1 MRTRDCLYE
10 RRSQHT
16 DGEWALADRRCYRLA
31 RERMQGYVQTRL
43 LAGVST
49 LKYDAKLADGLKHN
63 YGASGWCTEVV
74 KDFGAGRKVAPGNTC
89 ADMCEDAERVGF
101 VMGRRAGDSGLPH
114 ERGHL
119 RTLGQA
125 IGDDDGSEVEDV
137 EEERLPGQGARL
149 TAAQRSERLGCAGC
163 TVWVPSNVCSKC
175 DRWTG
180 GAEHDECEKCRAEGE
195 GEWVLAHFEVHS
207 LPTGLERTGPLGG

>member
-1 MRTRDCLYE
+1 M
-10 RRSQHT
+10 
-16 DGEWALADRRCYRLA
+16 
-31 RERMQGYVQTRL
+31 
-43 LAGVST
+43 
-49 LKYDAKLADGLKHN
+49 
-63 YGASGWCTEVV
+63 
-74 KDFGAGRKVAPGNTC
+74 KDFGTGRKVEPGKTC
-89 ADMCEDAERVGF
+89 DDMGADTRRVGF

-125 IGDDDGSEVEDV
+125 IGDDDGSEIEDV
-137 EEERLPGQGARL
+137 ADERLPGQGARL

-195 GEWVLAHFEVHS
+195 GEWVLVRGSTLRPVPKSFMTSVHH
-207 LPTGLERTGPLGG
+207 PLAP